1 MKTIGLIVLTLFGH
15 LVFAQSDPDCNK
27 ETYTFFTQIEGYHIA
42 SCEMAEFKEHSFWIK
57 SATEEVVKA
66 GRYRKFWFD
75 KDEGSTRKV
84 SGQQIL
90 ANHANAIKKIGGVVL
105 EGSTNV
111 FRASYQGKEIWIE
124 LSPSGLSPDEA
135 SWTMVAVEIE
145 AMKQEVTALDI
156 AAAVKASGKVAIYG
170 ILFDTGK
177 ATLSPASSKAIK
189 EIASYLKSNPTVS
202 IFVVGHTDNVGDF
215 SANISLSKN
224 RAAAVMKELAVV
236 HGISTDRLTAEG
248 VGPLAP
254 VSTNLT
260 EEGRS
265 LNRRVEVVAR

>member
-1 MKTIGLIVLTLFGH
+1 MKIISLFAFTL
-15 LVFAQSDPDCNK
+15 LSRLAIAQDAADCSK
-27 ETYTFFTQIEGYHIA
+27 ETYTFFTIVDGYHIA

-57 SATEEVVKA
+57 SATEEVKKA

-75 KDEGSTRKV
+75 KNEGSTRNV

-105 EGSTNV
+105 EGTSNV
-111 FRASYQGKEIWIE
+111 YRASYQGKEIWIE

-177 ATLSPASSKAIK
+177 ATLSPTSSKAIQ
-189 EIASYLKSNPTVS
+189 EIASYLKANPTVA

-215 SANISLSKN
+215 SSNISLSRS
-224 RAAAVMKELAVV
+224 RAAAVMKELISV
-236 HGISTDRLTAEG
+236 HGISADRLTAEG
-248 VGPLAP
+248 VGPLTP

-265 LNRRVEVVAR
+265 LNRRVEVVAK